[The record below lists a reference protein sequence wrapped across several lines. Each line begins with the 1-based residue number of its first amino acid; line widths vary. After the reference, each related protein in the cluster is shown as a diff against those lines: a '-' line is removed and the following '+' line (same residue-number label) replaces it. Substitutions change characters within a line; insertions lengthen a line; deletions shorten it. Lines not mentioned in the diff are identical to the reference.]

1 MSHPYYTRTAVA
13 LHWLVALGMLIAI
26 GLGFYMSDLSLSPYK
41 LKLFSWHKW
50 LGVTIFL
57 LAAIRLLWR
66 LTHPAPA
73 LPATMDR
80 WEIQVAQ
87 AVHVALYVL
96 MFSIPLSGWLMS
108 SASGFPVVF
117 MGLIQLPDLVAKN
130 KELAAMLK
138 QVHFLLNMSLLALVG
153 LHFGAALKHHFV
165 LKDDVLAQM
174 LPWLRR
180 GQSK

>member
-1 MSHPYYTRTAVA
+1 MSQTYTRTAIA
-13 LHWLVALGMLIAI
+13 LHWIVALGMLIAI
-26 GLGFYMSDLSLSPYK
+26 GLGFYMTDLSLSPFK

-57 LAAIRLLWR
+57 LASLRLVWR

-73 LPATMDR
+73 LPDTMDN
-80 WEIQVAQ
+80 WEKQIAH

-108 SASGFPVVF
+108 SATGFPVVF
-117 MGLIQLPDLVAKN
+117 LGLIPLPDLLAKN

-138 QVHFLLNMSLLALVG
+138 QVHFLLNMSLLTLVG
-153 LHFGAALKHHFV
+153 LHIGAALKHHFV
-165 LKDDVLAQM
+165 LKDNVMAQM
-174 LPWLRR
+174 LPWLAR
-180 GQSK
+180 GKSK

>member
-1 MSHPYYTRTAVA
+1 MSQTYTRTAIA
-13 LHWLVALGMLIAI
+13 LHWLIALVILIAI
-26 GLGFYMSDLSLSPYK
+26 GLGFYMTNLSLSPFK

-57 LAAIRLLWR
+57 LASVRLVWR

-73 LPATMDR
+73 LPNSMDE
-80 WEIQVAQ
+80 WEKQIAQ
-87 AVHVALYVL
+87 AVPVALSVL

-108 SASGFPVVF
+108 SAAGFPVVF
-117 MGLIQLPDLVAKN
+117 LGLMPLPDLVAKN

-153 LHFGAALKHHFV
+153 LHIGAALKHHFV
-165 LKDDVLAQM
+165 LKDNVMAQM
-174 LPWLRR
+174 LPWLGR
-180 GQSK
+180 GKSK

>member
-1 MSHPYYTRTAVA
+1 MSQTYTRTAIA
-13 LHWLVALGMLIAI
+13 LHWLIALGMLIAI
-26 GLGFYMSDLSLSPYK
+26 GLGFYMTNLSLSPFK

-57 LAAIRLLWR
+57 LASARLVWR

-73 LPATMDR
+73 LPNTMDD
-80 WEIQVAQ
+80 WEKQIAQ

-108 SASGFPVVF
+108 SAAGFPVVF
-117 MGLIQLPDLVAKN
+117 LGLIPLPDLVAKN

-153 LHFGAALKHHFV
+153 LHIGAALKHHFV
-165 LKDDVLAQM
+165 LKDEVMSQM
-174 LPWLRR
+174 LPWLVR
-180 GQSK
+180 GKSK